1 MINTTALRKNRYQ
14 YYNMQV
20 FDWNSKDNRRKS
32 VQSKYQYYNMQV
44 FDWNIAP
51 DWYCTKVMEVSVL

>member
-1 MINTTALRKNRYQ
+1 
-14 YYNMQV
+14 MQV

-44 FDWNIAP
+44 FDWNSQFKYNDAV
-51 DWYCTKVMEVSVL
+51 DQVSVL

>member
-44 FDWNIAP
+44 FDWNSQFKYNDAV
-51 DWYCTKVMEVSVL
+51 DQVSVL